1 MYVHIGKE
9 LIIPSKEIITILDL
23 EKMLKNRTLEEILK
37 ELKIE
42 NEIINIA
49 EGNHKSLILVK
60 KEEKIKGYISNI
72 SSTTLARRMQKE
84 NL

>member
-9 LIIPSKEIITILDL
+9 FIIPSKEIISILDL
-23 EKMLKNRTLEEILK
+23 EKMLKTKKLEEILT

-42 NEIINIA
+42 NEMINIA

-60 KEEKIKGYISNI
+60 KGEKTKGYISNI
-72 SSTTLARRMQKE
+72 SSITLAKRMQKE